1 MVMQKYQLEV
11 LAPAGDFERL
21 QTAIL
26 YGADAVYLAGK
37 EFGMRAASAN
47 FDREELKQA
56 VDYAHKHGVKVH
68 VTCNTLPRNNEVG
81 RMPEYLAFL
90 DEMGVDALIIADLG
104 VLEMAKEYA
113 PHTAKHVSVQF
124 GVTNYAAATTLYN
137 LGASRVVLARE
148 LSVEEIREIRKKTPP
163 QLELECFVHGAMCMS
178 VSGRCLISNYMIDR
192 DANRGQ
198 CAQPCRWK
206 YYLCEEKRPGQFFP
220 IYEDDKGSYILNA
233 KDMCMI
239 EHIDDLAKAGV
250 CSFKIEGRAKSNYYV
265 AAITNAYRCAV
276 DILQQSEEYHCPQW
290 LVDEVGKI
298 SHRQYSTGF
307 YYDTPGQYGE
317 NGGYVREYEF
327 VGEAL
332 SCSDNRVLVLVRSKF
347 DVGDTLDIMRPGK
360 QPLLLKVEH
369 IWSEEGEQLVTAN
382 HPMQKVQ
389 IDCLQQIPRGS
400 MLRKKTKKED
410 A

>member
-1 MVMQKYQLEV
+1 M
-11 LAPAGDFERL
+11 
-21 QTAIL
+21 
-26 YGADAVYLAGK
+26 
-37 EFGMRAASAN
+37 
-47 FDREELKQA
+47 
-56 VDYAHKHGVKVH
+56 
-68 VTCNTLPRNNEVG
+68 
-81 RMPEYLAFL
+81 
-90 DEMGVDALIIADLG
+90 
-104 VLEMAKEYA
+104 
-113 PHTAKHVSVQF
+113 
-124 GVTNYAAATTLYN
+124 
-137 LGASRVVLARE
+137 
-148 LSVEEIREIRKKTPP
+148 
-163 QLELECFVHGAMCMS
+163 
-178 VSGRCLISNYMIDR
+178 
-192 DANRGQ
+192 
-198 CAQPCRWK
+198 
-206 YYLCEEKRPGQFFP
+206 
-220 IYEDDKGSYILNA
+220 
-233 KDMCMI
+233 
-239 EHIDDLAKAGV
+239 
-250 CSFKIEGRAKSNYYV
+250 
-265 AAITNAYRCAV
+265 